1 MSKVKITLLGTGT
14 SQGVPLIG
22 CKCKVCLSDNPKDK
36 RLRTSALVQTAN
48 TNVVIDTGPDFR
60 QQMLRTGIDKLDA
73 VIFTHEHKD
82 HTAGLDD
89 IRAFN
94 FIQKKAVPVYAN
106 KNVQHSLRRE
116 FAYIFEEKKYP
127 GIPEITL
134 TEIEENQAFQ
144 INDLSI
150 MPFRVM
156 HMYLPVIAFKFN
168 DICYITD
175 ANFISEETIA
185 KIRNVKILVLN
196 ALRYEK
202 HPSHFTLDEAVEIVK
217 KINPEK
223 AYFTH
228 ISHQLGLHEEISS
241 RLPENIFLA
250 YDGLVLE

>member
-22 CKCKVCLSDNPKDK
+22 CKCNVCTSTNPLDK

-73 VIFTHEHKD
+73 VLFTHEHKD

-94 FIQKKAVPVYAN
+94 FIQKKAIPVYAK
-106 KNVQHSLRRE
+106 KNVQQSLRRE

-134 TEIEENQAFQ
+134 TEIENESEFC
-144 INDLSI
+144 INDLKI
-150 MPFRVM
+150 FPFTVM
-156 HMYLPVIAFKFN
+156 HMYLPVFAFKFDN
-168 DICYITD
+168 ICYITD

-185 KIRNVKILVLN
+185 SIQNVRILILN
-196 ALRYEK
+196 ALRHEK
-202 HPSHFTLDEAVEIVK
+202 HPSHFTLDEAIEMVK

-228 ISHQLGLHEEISS
+228 ISHQLGLHEEISAQ
-241 RLPENIFLA
+241 LPENIFLA